1 MRLVVD
7 LNDLDLHLLAN
18 VEHFGR
24 MIDAPPGN
32 VRDVQQAVDA
42 AEVDEGAVVG
52 DVLHHAVDYLTLFE
66 VLHQL
71 LTLLGAR
78 LLQHGAAGD
87 DDVASSAIHLQ
98 DLELLRH
105 IHQGRDVADRADVYL
120 AARQEGHRA
129 VKIDGEA
136 ALDLVEDDTL
146 DLLAVLERGLEL
158 APTFLAPRLVARQHR
173 FAERILDALQ
183 INFDLVA
190 NLQITLPSRT
200 REFAQRHASF
210 SLGADIDDSHVL
222 FDADNLAL
230 HDRSFLRAAV
240 SEGFFEHLGEI
251 FARGCGS
258 SGHGIS
264 L

>member
-66 VLHQL
+66 VLHQF

-87 DDVASSAIHLQ
+87 DDVAASAIHLQ
-98 DLELLRH
+98 DLERWRY
-105 IHQGRDVADRADVYL
+105 IHQRRDVADRADVYL
-120 AARQEGHRA
+120 AARQKGHRA

-136 ALDLVEDDTL
+136 ALDLVEDDAL
-146 DLLAVLERGLEL
+146 DLLVALERGLEL
-158 APTFLAPRLVARQHR
+158 APTFLGPRRR
-173 FAERILDALQ
+173 
-183 INFDLVA
+183 NFGLGADLPFG
-190 NLQITLPSRT
+190 LPART
-200 REFAQRHASF
+200 REFAQRRASF
-210 SLGADIDDSHVL
+210 GLGAEIDDSHVL
-222 FDADNLAL
+222 FDADNL
-230 HDRSFLRAAV
+230 
-240 SEGFFEHLGEI
+240 
-251 FARGCGS
+251 
-258 SGHGIS
+258 
-264 L
+264 